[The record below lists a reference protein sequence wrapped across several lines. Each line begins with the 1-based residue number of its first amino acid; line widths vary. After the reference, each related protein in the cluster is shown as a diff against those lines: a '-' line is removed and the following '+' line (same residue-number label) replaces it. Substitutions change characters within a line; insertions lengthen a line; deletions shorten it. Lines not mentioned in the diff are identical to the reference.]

1 MSVLS
6 ALTGG
11 LADTLDLRQ
20 KDFDTTTRNVTA
32 PISPAGQGF
41 LSNLQGTSDTQSGL
55 IDTAGADLNRSFG
68 GGSTFNDLF
77 DTANSNLLTSLRQ
90 PGGTL
95 TSAQNDL
102 FNRSFADS
110 RTELQKYMDSAVGKF
125 GQDSSGSNLAAN
137 LGIAADKQV
146 STEAQARLNY
156 IEALKAR
163 KLGEQK
169 QMSDLALK
177 ANDARA
183 KLAGVQTEGARGSQ
197 IFGDIARANLTTT
210 ETKPGPTP
218 TSQLATLLA
227 GIGAFS
233 GGGTGAGGTGAGVL
247 GGALGGAAGA
257 LEYMLGLDTPAGKQ
271 LKQTLGLGGA
281 SAAGISA
288 YLRSLAP
295 KALNKLISTA
305 KSFIPESDWDALESQ
320 FVTGPDG
327 QYDALEGGIFD
338 GGDFDLAEAN
348 PGEIGTWNPEGGL
361 GNELDSD
368 FINVPLDIG
377 ATDTFFDPVADDFF
391 NPIDSS
397 FDTDFTFDDLG
408 WDMGGEAFGNPTEAL
423 SQTDWGW

>member
-77 DTANSNLLTSLRQ
+77 NTANSNLLTSLRQ

-210 ETKPGPTP
+210 ETKPGPSP

-233 GGGTGAGGTGAGVL
+233 GGGTGAGGL
-247 GGALGGAAGA
+247 GGALSGLGGGVTGA
-257 LEYMLGLDTPAGKQ
+257 LSWLMGGDTPAGKQ
-271 LKQTLGLGGA
+271 VSGAVRKMLGLRENQDPLTAIRGLLP
-281 SAAGISA
+281 SAAM
-288 YLRSLAP
+288 
-295 KALNKLISTA
+295 KLYQSV
-305 KSFIPESDWDALESQ
+305 KSMMPEVSDWDALESQ
-320 FVTGPDG
+320 FVTGADG

-338 GGDFDLAEAN
+338 DGGVTDFYDSGGIDTTGMDFDFGPTTDSIFQDNSLFEN
-348 PGEIGTWNPEGGL
+348 P
-361 GNELDSD
+361 
-368 FINVPLDIG
+368 
-377 ATDTFFDPVADDFF
+377 DTFFDVLGGGD
-391 NPIDSS
+391 NLS
-397 FDTDFTFDDLG
+397 FPYYSPDLDMTGGMFD
-408 WDMGGEAFGNPTEAL
+408 WGGEAFGNPTEAL
-423 SQTDWGW
+423 SQMEWGW